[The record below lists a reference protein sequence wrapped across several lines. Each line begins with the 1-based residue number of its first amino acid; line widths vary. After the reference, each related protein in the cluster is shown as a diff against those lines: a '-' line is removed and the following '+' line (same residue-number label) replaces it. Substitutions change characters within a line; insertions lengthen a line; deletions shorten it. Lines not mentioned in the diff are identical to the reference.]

1 MNNETT
7 YWATEEDMLA
17 RMHGSI
23 GADWVEV
30 RIIGR
35 QYAADDQ
42 LQRKYLLVETVDG
55 SKRFTTNENHIFTK
69 TQESKS

>member
-55 SKRFTTNENHIFTK
+55 SKRFTTN
-69 TQESKS
+69 